1 MIKFSD
7 VYTSPKWAKVLYTL
21 LQVRTD
27 GAKANISHQTMPT
40 WEQHLE
46 FMARKPY
53 YLWFIILTKH
63 HTDVDVDLPIG
74 ALSVTPRNEIGIM
87 LMPEHR
93 RRGYAS
99 QAIKHLLKYY
109 PPLPAIH
116 GERPA
121 TFVAN
126 IHPENEA
133 SIRLFTSL
141 GAVHIQ
147 NTYSM
152 GNR

>member
-7 VYTSPKWAKVLYTL
+7 AYTRPEWAKVLYDL
-21 LQVRTD
+21 LQIRTEHD
-27 GAKANISHQTMPT
+27 GAKVNISHQTMPT

-46 FMARKPY
+46 YMARKPY

-63 HTDVDVDLPIG
+63 PIAVQEDVPIG
-74 ALSVTPRNEIGIM
+74 AISVTQRNEIGIM
-87 LMPEHR
+87 LVPEYR

-99 QAIKHLLKYY
+99 QAIKHLLDYY
-109 PPLPAIH
+109 PPLPMIR

-126 IHPENEA
+126 IHPKNEA

-141 GAVHIQ
+141 GGVHIQ
-147 NTYSM
+147 NTYKL
-152 GNR
+152 